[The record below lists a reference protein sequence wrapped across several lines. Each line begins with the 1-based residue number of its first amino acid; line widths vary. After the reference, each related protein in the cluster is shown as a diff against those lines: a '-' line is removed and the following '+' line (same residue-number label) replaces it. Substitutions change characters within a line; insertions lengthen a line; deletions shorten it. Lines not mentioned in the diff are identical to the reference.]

1 VVEVAAAV
9 VSTGAEEASAGFEQ
23 TSRFESPKVIAS
35 NIKKETIK
43 DTQGETIMEK
53 YDALII
59 GGSAAG
65 VPAVMTARR
74 HYPDA
79 RLAVVRQEE
88 KVSVPCGIPYIF
100 GTLGSPDK
108 NLIPDQAV
116 TGSGADLI
124 VDEVKAI
131 DREAHT
137 VTTAKGRTLGYD
149 KLVLATGSLPIV
161 PPIPGSD
168 LENVFSVKKD
178 VDYLK
183 MLSNRL
189 DGVEDVVIIG
199 GGFIGMEMA
208 DECRKRENVRV
219 QVVELL
225 PHCLFLA
232 FDQDLCIR
240 AEEALVN
247 AGVGVHTNARAEA
260 IVGNGKAE
268 YVELDTGE
276 KLKADMVIFGIG
288 AHPNTALAREAGLE
302 LGPTGAIAVDRH
314 MQTNDPDI
322 FSVGDCAEKVS
333 FFTGKPSPLR
343 LASIA
348 TAEARIA
355 GANLFES
362 RRENPGAIG
371 VFSTKINGL
380 AMGIAGIGEKA
391 ASEARID
398 YVLGQAEAVDKH
410 PGSMPGAQNLR
421 VKLIFRK
428 YSGVLI
434 GGQVCCGDTTGE
446 FVNLIAAL
454 IQARMHADQIAM
466 FQMGTHPA
474 LTASPIAYQL
484 VNAAEQALIRMR

>member
-1 VVEVAAAV
+1 MK
-9 VSTGAEEASAGFEQ
+9 
-23 TSRFESPKVIAS
+23 KV
-35 NIKKETIK
+35 
-43 DTQGETIMEK
+43 
-53 YDALII
+53 DALII

-65 VPAVMTARR
+65 IPAATTVKR
-74 HYPDA
+74 HYPQA
-79 RLAVVRQEE
+79 SIALVRQEE

-100 GTLGSPDK
+100 GTLGSPEK

-116 TGSGADLI
+116 TGNGTELI
-124 VDEVKAI
+124 LNKVTALDSKA
-131 DREAHT
+131 RV
-137 VTTAKGRTLGYD
+137 VTTDDGQLIGYE

-161 PPIPGSD
+161 PPLPGWE
-168 LENVFSVKKD
+168 LEGVYSVKKD
-178 VDYLK
+178 VDYLHA
-183 MLSNRL
+183 LSARM
-189 DGVEDVVIIG
+189 DQVQDVVIIG

-208 DECRKRENVRV
+208 DECRKRENLNVT
-219 QVVELL
+219 VVELL

-232 FDQDLCIR
+232 FDKDLCVR
-240 AEEALVN
+240 AEEVLAK
-247 AGVGVHTNARAEA
+247 AGVNVRTNARAKA
-260 IVGNGKAE
+260 ILGDGKVE
-268 YVELDTGE
+268 YVELEDGE

-288 AHPNTALAREAGLE
+288 AYPNVELAREAGLE
-302 LGPTGAIAVDRH
+302 LGPLGAISVDRY
-314 MQTNDPDI
+314 MQTSDPNI
-322 FSVGDCAEKVS
+322 FAVGDCAEKVS
-333 FFTGKPSPLR
+333 FFTGKPCPLR

-355 GANLFES
+355 GANLFEL

-391 ASEARID
+391 AEEARID
-398 YVLGQAEAVDKH
+398 YVVGIAEAVDKH
-410 PGSMPGAQNLR
+410 PGGMPGAQQLR

-434 GGQVCCGDTTGE
+434 GGQVCCGNTTGE

-454 IQARMHADQIAM
+454 IQARMHADEIAM

-484 VNAAEQALIRMR
+484 VNAAEQALVKMR